1 MQAADSQ
8 GPRQAALALHA
19 LSPEDRAR
27 VWSRLDPDKRS
38 SLEPLLTE
46 LSELGVPAGRP
57 WPLKGH
63 APLVAT
69 RDAQAELPAL
79 VRQTRRLEAGAALRA
94 LSTQSLDTAAAIL
107 SAQPW
112 PWREAVLSAWP
123 PESRHSLSQ
132 RLQDRRASPAGV
144 GAFALSVLLT
154 ELLQEAG
161 SLPASA
167 LAARRRQGWATR
179 FFQR

>member
-8 GPRQAALALHA
+8 GLRQAALALHA
-19 LSPEDRAR
+19 LRSEDRAR

-63 APLVAT
+63 APRVAT
-69 RDAQAELPAL
+69 RDAQAELPTL
-79 VRQTRRLEAGAALRA
+79 VRQARRLEAGAALQA

-112 PWREAVLSAWP
+112 PWRDAVVNAWP

-132 RLQDRRASPAGV
+132 RLQDRSASPSGV
-144 GAFALSVLLT
+144 GAFAMRALLT
-154 ELLQEAG
+154 ALLQEAG
-161 SLPASA
+161 SLPASP
-167 LAARRRQGWATR
+167 LAAQRRQGWVTR